1 MHFKGRV
8 QLVSVKALVSPHL
21 KYRPGLTKWEVYH
34 KKKSSH
40 HPQAWYHNW
49 AEVPEQRRDAL
60 QQSMFHEVYTD
71 QNHQQELPADPLH
84 LSRCIRLYP
93 HDDNQGGFFVALFVR
108 LADDPSPSES
118 NEDPWINE
126 KLRLKPV
133 LEDL

>member
-1 MHFKGRV
+1 LQLTKKGGRLTYSTCSFNPIENEAVVQAALMHFKGRV
-8 QLVSVKALVSPHL
+8 ELVSVKALVSPHL

-71 QNHQQELPADPLH
+71 
-84 LSRCIRLYP
+84 
-93 HDDNQGGFFVALFVR
+93 
-108 LADDPSPSES
+108 
-118 NEDPWINE
+118 
-126 KLRLKPV
+126 
-133 LEDL
+133 